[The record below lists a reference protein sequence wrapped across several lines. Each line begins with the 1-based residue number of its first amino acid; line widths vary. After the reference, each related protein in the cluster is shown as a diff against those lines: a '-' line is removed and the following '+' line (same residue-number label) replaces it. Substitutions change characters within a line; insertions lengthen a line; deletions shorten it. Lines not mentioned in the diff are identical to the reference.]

1 MSLFQ
6 FGFSTYAALKRL
18 RRVDACGD
26 PVYAEPVPV
35 TGRFEPGAARA
46 VTEAGEEITPSA
58 VFLSPVLLHP
68 GDVLTL
74 GGRDRTVR
82 AVTPVLSLFGGTDHW
97 EAAL

>member
-6 FGFSTYAALKRL
+6 SGFSSYAALRRL
-18 RRVDACGD
+18 KKVDMCGD
-26 PVYAEPVPV
+26 PVYASPLPVA
-35 TGRFEPGAARA
+35 GRFRPGAARA
-46 VTEAGEEITPSA
+46 VTETGEEITSSA
-58 VFLSPVLLHP
+58 VFLSPVLLCP

-82 AVTPVLSLFGGTDHW
+82 AVTPVLSLFGGIDHW